1 MELFKTKLEVENM
14 ISERKNLKENK
25 KYKLLEDNKVLGNF
39 GIYIPDLMQQLWEN
53 PKSMATIL
61 LKADKNDVKK
71 NLAHFVVHNL
81 YDNISSLRHKDDQ
94 LIYIISLLLKE
105 DINSLNDINSSFNLG
120 KRAPILFDELNK
132 KNEIKFFFKT
142 IILDAIKK
150 LESTYSSTNVI
161 FEPGMINQKIEEHIK
176 MLDKKDEQNNICDKN
191 FNKTLDEKDKKIMD
205 KYLYLPIN
213 KDELN
218 KKLKEYEDKE
228 NKEMIDFIQNIIS
241 ECTTNPDKYTNK
253 IILEKINNNLR
264 SGFIMNYYQVGFLQ
278 IIDIINM
285 IFENLLNNSGL
296 LPYSIKCICKIIS
309 ILIQKKFPD
318 AKKVERNKFLVSFFF
333 MNLFFPILVNPSL
346 NTFTNEVIITNSSI
360 EKFQLIMTILNNITL
375 GKLFVNNFY
384 SPFNWYIIE
393 KMPQLFKFL
402 DDICEVSLPPFID
415 KLINDELPEDY
426 QYDYFVENPEETIL
440 FRSICYNINELYS
453 LVTNAEKF
461 KDDIILDKKV
471 IGKFTHNIRKLE
483 NLKNSLNSQNKSN
496 NNSSNYFIYIDLINN
511 KKYDNIFKIKKKNN
525 TKSYFNLEE
534 LKVIETLEE
543 KNQNQIIKIKNF
555 FFALLYNYPIISK
568 TEFNKEKMNDILNIL
583 NELKNNSYLNS
594 SVYMEN
600 KSIPLNWYINS
611 LIQYLPLMTEIYKEN
626 NYEKFLNDI
635 EEEIISSINK
645 LDFGQL
651 SSLIEH
657 MKELEKERFYYENIK
672 SIINDIDINKKADI
686 IIQNEQISL
695 NLEKDNNNLNQY
707 FSKLVKN
714 NEFKYLFSKSKKNKY
729 FNTIKSFLY
738 NFPNISNDNKNY
750 ESDYF
755 QLLENKKIPE
765 IIEKYSILIKNNL
778 KEKTMESEED
788 LNEICN
794 KIYDYI
800 MEQLYD
806 KLYPKQKNEI
816 DVEINKNCC
825 MHIWIDISNLI
836 GQKKNFIFDNFL
848 PESISY
854 LKNFEKEKSPRKKL
868 YNIKKLFNRIYNLGE
883 FNSKDVEG
891 ADDELPLLNYSFIKS
906 MPENIYSNCRYTELF
921 IGNQQFGIEGSQ
933 LTKMLGICEKMKN
946 LSYEEL
952 FNINPSDYK
961 TFCDLSESKILY

>member
-278 IIDIINM
+278 IIDIINI

-318 AKKVERNKFLVSFFF
+318 AKKVERNNFLVSFFF

-375 GKLFVNNFY
+375 GKLFVNSFY

-534 LKVIETLEE
+534 LKVIETIEE
-543 KNQNQIIKIKNF
+543 KEQNQIIKIKNF

-825 MHIWIDISNLI
+825 KHIWIDISNLI
-836 GQKKNFIFDNFL
+836 NQKKNFIFDNFL

-868 YNIKKLFNRIYNLGE
+868 YNIKKLFNSIYNLGE

>member
-296 LPYSIKCICKIIS
+296 LPYSIKCICKIIA

-375 GKLFVNNFY
+375 GKLFVNSFY

-534 LKVIETLEE
+534 LKVIETIEE
-543 KNQNQIIKIKNF
+543 KEQNQIIKIKNF

-611 LIQYLPLMTEIYKEN
+611 LIQYLPQMTEIYKEN

>member
-375 GKLFVNNFY
+375 GKLFVNSFY

-611 LIQYLPLMTEIYKEN
+611 LIQYLPQMTEIYKEN

-635 EEEIISSINK
+635 EEEITTSINK

-738 NFPNISNDNKNY
+738 NFPNISSDNKNY
-750 ESDYF
+750 TSDYF

>member
-105 DINSLNDINSSFNLG
+105 DINSLNDINSCFNLG

-296 LPYSIKCICKIIS
+296 LPYSIKCICKIIA

-375 GKLFVNNFY
+375 GKLFVNSFY

>member
-296 LPYSIKCICKIIS
+296 LPYSIKCICKIIA

-375 GKLFVNNFY
+375 GKLFVNSFY

-534 LKVIETLEE
+534 LKVIETIEE
-543 KNQNQIIKIKNF
+543 KEQNQIIKIKNF

-594 SVYMEN
+594 SIYMEN

-611 LIQYLPLMTEIYKEN
+611 LIQYLPQMTEIYKEN

-738 NFPNISNDNKNY
+738 NFPNISNDIKNY

>member
-296 LPYSIKCICKIIS
+296 LPYSIKCICKIIA

-594 SVYMEN
+594 SVYME
-600 KSIPLNWYINS
+600 
-611 LIQYLPLMTEIYKEN
+611 IQYLPLMTEIYKEN

>member
-241 ECTTNPDKYTNK
+241 ECTINPDKYTNK

-534 LKVIETLEE
+534 LKVIETIEE
-543 KNQNQIIKIKNF
+543 KEQNQIIKIKNF

-568 TEFNKEKMNDILNIL
+568 TEFNKEKMNSILNIL
-583 NELKNNSYLNS
+583 NELKNNSYLNT

-611 LIQYLPLMTEIYKEN
+611 LIQYLPQMTEIYKEN

-738 NFPNISNDNKNY
+738 NFPNISNDIKNY

>member
-296 LPYSIKCICKIIS
+296 LPYSIKCICKIIA

-375 GKLFVNNFY
+375 GKLFVNSFY

-534 LKVIETLEE
+534 LKVIETIEE
-543 KNQNQIIKIKNF
+543 KEQNQIIKIKNF

-594 SVYMEN
+594 SIYMEN

-611 LIQYLPLMTEIYKEN
+611 LIQYLPQMTEIYKEN

-635 EEEIISSINK
+635 EEEITTSINK

-816 DVEINKNCC
+816 DIEINKNCC

>member
-611 LIQYLPLMTEIYKEN
+611 LIQYLPQMTEIYKEN

-738 NFPNISNDNKNY
+738 NFPNISNDIKNY

>member
-318 AKKVERNKFLVSFFF
+318 AKKVESNKFLVSFFF

-375 GKLFVNNFY
+375 GKLFVNSFY

-534 LKVIETLEE
+534 LKVIETIEE
-543 KNQNQIIKIKNF
+543 KEQNQIIKIKNF

-611 LIQYLPLMTEIYKEN
+611 LIQYLPQMTEIYKEN

>member
-534 LKVIETLEE
+534 LKVIETIEE
-543 KNQNQIIKIKNF
+543 KEQNQIIKIKNF

-611 LIQYLPLMTEIYKEN
+611 LIQYLPQMTEIYKEN

-738 NFPNISNDNKNY
+738 NFPNISNDIKNY

-816 DVEINKNCC
+816 DIEINKNCC

>member
-1 MELFKTKLEVENM
+1 M
-14 ISERKNLKENK
+14 
-25 KYKLLEDNKVLGNF
+25 
-39 GIYIPDLMQQLWEN
+39 
-53 PKSMATIL
+53 
-61 LKADKNDVKK
+61 
-71 NLAHFVVHNL
+71 
-81 YDNISSLRHKDDQ
+81 
-94 LIYIISLLLKE
+94 
-105 DINSLNDINSSFNLG
+105 
-120 KRAPILFDELNK
+120 
-132 KNEIKFFFKT
+132 
-142 IILDAIKK
+142 
-150 LESTYSSTNVI
+150 
-161 FEPGMINQKIEEHIK
+161 
-176 MLDKKDEQNNICDKN
+176 
-191 FNKTLDEKDKKIMD
+191 
-205 KYLYLPIN
+205 
-213 KDELN
+213 
-218 KKLKEYEDKE
+218 
-228 NKEMIDFIQNIIS
+228 
-241 ECTTNPDKYTNK
+241 
-253 IILEKINNNLR
+253 
-264 SGFIMNYYQVGFLQ
+264 
-278 IIDIINM
+278 
-285 IFENLLNNSGL
+285 
-296 LPYSIKCICKIIS
+296 
-309 ILIQKKFPD
+309 
-318 AKKVERNKFLVSFFF
+318 
-333 MNLFFPILVNPSL
+333 
-346 NTFTNEVIITNSSI
+346 
-360 EKFQLIMTILNNITL
+360 
-375 GKLFVNNFY
+375 
-384 SPFNWYIIE
+384 
-393 KMPQLFKFL
+393 
-402 DDICEVSLPPFID
+402 
-415 KLINDELPEDY
+415 
-426 QYDYFVENPEETIL
+426 
-440 FRSICYNINELYS
+440 
-453 LVTNAEKF
+453 VTNAEKF

-534 LKVIETLEE
+534 LKVIETIEE
-543 KNQNQIIKIKNF
+543 KEQNQIIKIKNF

-738 NFPNISNDNKNY
+738 NFPNISNDIKNY

-891 ADDELPLLNYSFIKS
+891 ADDELPLLNYCFIKS
-906 MPENIYSNCRYTELF
+906 MPENIYSNCKYTELF
-921 IGNQQFGIEGSQ
+921 LGNQQFGIEGSQ

-952 FNINPSDYK
+952 FNLNPSDYR
-961 TFCDLSESKILY
+961 FNCDLSESKIIY

>member
-296 LPYSIKCICKIIS
+296 LPYSIKCICKIIA

-318 AKKVERNKFLVSFFF
+318 DKKVERNKFLVSFFF

-375 GKLFVNNFY
+375 GKLFVNSFY

-534 LKVIETLEE
+534 LKVIETIEE
-543 KNQNQIIKIKNF
+543 KEQNQIIKIKNF

-738 NFPNISNDNKNY
+738 NFPNISNDIKNY

>member
-296 LPYSIKCICKIIS
+296 LPYSIKCICKIIA

-318 AKKVERNKFLVSFFF
+318 AKNVERNKFLVSFFF

-375 GKLFVNNFY
+375 GKLFVNSFY

-534 LKVIETLEE
+534 LKVIETIEE
-543 KNQNQIIKIKNF
+543 KEQNQIIKIKNF

-738 NFPNISNDNKNY
+738 NFPNISNDIKNY

>member
-105 DINSLNDINSSFNLG
+105 DINSLNDINSCFNLG

-296 LPYSIKCICKIIS
+296 LPYSIKCICKIIA
-309 ILIQKKFPD
+309 ILIKKKFPD

-375 GKLFVNNFY
+375 GKLFVNSFY

>member
-375 GKLFVNNFY
+375 GKLFVNSFY

-611 LIQYLPLMTEIYKEN
+611 LIQYLPQMTEIYKEN

-738 NFPNISNDNKNY
+738 NFPNISNDIKNY

>member
-296 LPYSIKCICKIIS
+296 LPYSIKCICKIIA

-534 LKVIETLEE
+534 LKVIETIEE
-543 KNQNQIIKIKNF
+543 KEQNQIIKIKNF

-611 LIQYLPLMTEIYKEN
+611 LIQYLPQMTEIYKEN

>member
-296 LPYSIKCICKIIS
+296 LPYSIKCICKIIA

-375 GKLFVNNFY
+375 GKLFVNSFY

-483 NLKNSLNSQNKSN
+483 NLKNSLNCQNKSN

-611 LIQYLPLMTEIYKEN
+611 LIQYLPQMTEIYKEN

-738 NFPNISNDNKNY
+738 NFPNISNDIKNY

>member
-296 LPYSIKCICKIIS
+296 LPYSIKCICKIIA

-318 AKKVERNKFLVSFFF
+318 AKKVERNNFLVSFFF
-333 MNLFFPILVNPSL
+333 INLFFPILVNPSL

-375 GKLFVNNFY
+375 GKLFVNSFY

-534 LKVIETLEE
+534 LKVIETIEE
-543 KNQNQIIKIKNF
+543 KEQNQIIKIKNF

-594 SVYMEN
+594 S
-600 KSIPLNWYINS
+600 PLNWYINS

-906 MPENIYSNCRYTELF
+906 MPEN
-921 IGNQQFGIEGSQ
+921 
-933 LTKMLGICEKMKN
+933 KMLGICEKMKN

>member
-25 KYKLLEDNKVLGNF
+25 KYKLLEDNKALGNF

-375 GKLFVNNFY
+375 GKLFVNSFY

-426 QYDYFVENPEETIL
+426 QYDYFVENPEETIF

-594 SVYMEN
+594 SIYMEN

-611 LIQYLPLMTEIYKEN
+611 LIQYLPQMTEIYKEN

>member
-296 LPYSIKCICKIIS
+296 LPYSIKCICKIIA

-375 GKLFVNNFY
+375 GKLFVNSFY

-611 LIQYLPLMTEIYKEN
+611 LIQYLPQMTEIYKEN

-635 EEEIISSINK
+635 EEEITTSINK

-738 NFPNISNDNKNY
+738 NFPNISSDNKNY
-750 ESDYF
+750 TSDYF

-952 FNINPSDYK
+952 FNINPSDYIIY
-961 TFCDLSESKILY
+961 CDLSKQKIIY

>member
-296 LPYSIKCICKIIS
+296 LPYSIKCICKIIA

-375 GKLFVNNFY
+375 GKLFVNSFY

-534 LKVIETLEE
+534 LKVIETIEE
-543 KNQNQIIKIKNF
+543 KEQNQIIKIKNF

-594 SVYMEN
+594 SIYMEN

-611 LIQYLPLMTEIYKEN
+611 LIQYLPQMTEIYKEN

>member
-296 LPYSIKCICKIIS
+296 LPYSIKCICKIIA

-375 GKLFVNNFY
+375 GKLFVNSFY

-534 LKVIETLEE
+534 LKVIETIEE
-543 KNQNQIIKIKNF
+543 KEQNQIIKIKNF

>member
-375 GKLFVNNFY
+375 GKLFVNSFY

-594 SVYMEN
+594 SIYMEN

-611 LIQYLPLMTEIYKEN
+611 LIQYLPQMTEIYKEN

-816 DVEINKNCC
+816 DIEINKNCC

>member
-14 ISERKNLKENK
+14 ISERKNSKENK

-105 DINSLNDINSSFNLG
+105 DINSLNDINSCFNLG

-296 LPYSIKCICKIIS
+296 LPYSIKCICKIIA

-375 GKLFVNNFY
+375 GKLFVNSFY

-738 NFPNISNDNKNY
+738 NFPNISSDNKNY
-750 ESDYF
+750 TSDYF

>member
-375 GKLFVNNFY
+375 GKLFVNSFY

-511 KKYDNIFKIKKKNN
+511 KKYDNIFKKKKKNN

-611 LIQYLPLMTEIYKEN
+611 LIQYLPQMTEIYKEN

>member
-360 EKFQLIMTILNNITL
+360 EKFQLIMTILNNITF

-534 LKVIETLEE
+534 LKVIETIEE
-543 KNQNQIIKIKNF
+543 KEQNQIIKIKNF

-611 LIQYLPLMTEIYKEN
+611 LIQYLPQMTEIYKEN

-635 EEEIISSINK
+635 EEEITTSINK

-738 NFPNISNDNKNY
+738 NFPNISNDIKNY

>member
-14 ISERKNLKENK
+14 ISERNNLEENK
-25 KYKLLEDNKVLGNF
+25 KYKLLKDNRVLGNF
-39 GIYIPDLMQQLWEN
+39 GIYIPDLMQQIWEN
-53 PKSMATIL
+53 PKSLATIL

-81 YDNISSLRHKDDQ
+81 YDNVSSLRHKDDQ

-132 KNEIKFFFKT
+132 KNEVKFFFKT

-161 FEPGMINQKIEEHIK
+161 FEPGMIKQKIEENVK
-176 MLDKKDEQNNICDKN
+176 LLDKKEEPNNICDKN
-191 FNKTLDEKDKKIMD
+191 FNKTLDENEKKIMD
-205 KYLYLPIN
+205 KYLNLPIN
-213 KDELN
+213 KDELD
-218 KKLKEYEDKE
+218 KKLAEYED
-228 NKEMIDFIQNIIS
+228 KEMIDFIQSIIS
-241 ECTTNPDKYTNK
+241 ECTTNPDKYSNK
-253 IILEKINNNLR
+253 VILEKINNNIR

-278 IIDIINM
+278 VIDIIDII
-285 IFENLLNNSGL
+285 FDNLLNNIGL

-333 MNLFFPILVNPSL
+333 INLFFPILVNPSL

-360 EKFQLIMTILNNITL
+360 EKFQLIMTILNNITF

-393 KMPQLFKFL
+393 KMPQLLKFL

-426 QYDYFVENPEETIL
+426 QYDYFAENPEETIL

-461 KDDIILDKKV
+461 KEDITLDKKV
-471 IGKFTHNIRKLE
+471 ISKFTHNIRKLE
-483 NLKNSLNSQNKSN
+483 GLKNSLNSQDKSN
-496 NNSSNYFIYIDLINN
+496 KNASNYFIYIDLINN
-511 KKYDNIFKIKKKNN
+511 EKYDNIFKIKEKKNK
-525 TKSYFNLEE
+525 KSYFSLKE
-534 LKVIETLEE
+534 LKVIETMEE
-543 KNQNQIIKIKNF
+543 KEQNKIIKIKNF
-555 FFALLYNYPIISK
+555 FFGFLYNYPNISK

-583 NELKNNSYLNS
+583 SELKNNSYLNT

-611 LIQYLPLMTEIYKEN
+611 LIQYLPQMAEIYKEN

-635 EEEIISSINK
+635 KEEITSSINK

-651 SSLIEH
+651 SDLIDH

-672 SIINDIDINKKADI
+672 CIIKDIDLNKKADI

-714 NEFKYLFSKSKKNKY
+714 KEFKCLFSKSKKNRN
-729 FNTIKSFLY
+729 FNTIKSFLN
-738 NFPNISNDNKNY
+738 NFPNISNQKI

-755 QLLENKKIPE
+755 QFLEEKKIPE
-765 IIEKYSILIKNNL
+765 IIENYSILIKNNL
-778 KEKTMESEED
+778 KERTNESEQN
-788 LNEICN
+788 LKEICN

-825 MHIWIDISNLI
+825 KHIWLDISNLI
-836 GQKKNFIFDNFL
+836 NQKKNFIFDNFL

-868 YNIKKLFNRIYNLGE
+868 YYIKKLFNSIYNIGE

-906 MPENIYSNCRYTELF
+906 MPENIYSNCKYTELF
-921 IGNQQFGIEGSQ
+921 LGNQQNGIEGSQ

-952 FNINPSDYK
+952 FNLNPSDYRMN
-961 TFCDLSESKILY
+961 CDLSQSKILY

>member
-360 EKFQLIMTILNNITL
+360 EKFQLIMTILNNITF
-375 GKLFVNNFY
+375 GKLFINNFY

-568 TEFNKEKMNDILNIL
+568 TEFNKEKMKDILNIL

-611 LIQYLPLMTEIYKEN
+611 LIQYLPQMTEIYKEN

-635 EEEIISSINK
+635 EEEITTSINK

-738 NFPNISNDNKNY
+738 NFPNISSDNKNY
-750 ESDYF
+750 TSDYF

>member
-296 LPYSIKCICKIIS
+296 LPYSIKCICKIIA

-318 AKKVERNKFLVSFFF
+318 AKKVERNNFLVSFFF
-333 MNLFFPILVNPSL
+333 INLFFPILVNPSL

-375 GKLFVNNFY
+375 GKLFVNSFY

-611 LIQYLPLMTEIYKEN
+611 LIQYLPQMTEIYKEN

-738 NFPNISNDNKNY
+738 NFPNISSDNKNY
-750 ESDYF
+750 TSDYF

-952 FNINPSDYK
+952 FNINPSDYIIY
-961 TFCDLSESKILY
+961 CDLSKQKIIY